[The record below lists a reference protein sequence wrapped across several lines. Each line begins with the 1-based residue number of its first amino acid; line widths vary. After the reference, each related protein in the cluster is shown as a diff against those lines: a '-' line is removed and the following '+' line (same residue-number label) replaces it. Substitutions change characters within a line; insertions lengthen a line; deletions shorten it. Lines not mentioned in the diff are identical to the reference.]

1 MLRESDSVEEIEAP
15 NVSKVH
21 HHQAHSVSVVG
32 KINDEIFKNS
42 SNNDEEDEGNCH
54 LSPYAIPLTSPS
66 KIGRSTVWSLKIRV
80 LEIVKAELH
89 SEAPLDIIEMAYSS
103 V

>member
-1 MLRESDSVEEIEAP
+1 MEEIEAP
-15 NVSKVH
+15 NVPKVH

-42 SNNDEEDEGNCH
+42 TNNEEEDENNCH
-54 LSPYAIPLTSPS
+54 MSPYAIPLTSPS
-66 KIGRSTVWSLKIRV
+66 KIGRSTIWSLKIRV
-80 LEIVKAELH
+80 LEILKAEIH
-89 SEAPLDIIEMAYSS
+89 SEAPLDILEMAYSS